1 MHNDVWWYW
10 MVFVGIGIA
19 LNDTHV
25 GTLAG
30 TGCAN
35 RKILVRPMTAGAQV
49 IDAYFPTYSVPH
61 GTSYAFQ
68 ACVPAATKYSP
79 SVANILTYFLALY
92 LTNILTFYLAFS
104 DIISGILPNWYSFS
118 GVLSG
123 CRAIMRPI
131 SIKKHD
137 PGMPIDSPWTSN
149 QIHTSHTQTC
159 ISQYIHPALFF
170 LIYWWFACCIVETNI
185 YIYVCPR
192 SPEQVHAHLRKHVL
206 NRCACLK
213 SSLHA
218 ADYIAHLVKYRNL
231 LRLWLKVGNCWQL
244 AMPAKHNL

>member
-1 MHNDVWWYW
+1 MRKDVWWCW

-35 RKILVRPMTAGAQV
+35 GKILVRPMTAGAQV

-104 DIISGILPNWYSFS
+104 DIISGILPNWYSLIEIQTEIIYGIAYGILF

-123 CRAIMRPI
+123 CRAITRPI

-149 QIHTSHTQTC
+149 QIHTSHTHTDMH
-159 ISQYIHPALFF
+159 ITIHPSGIVFF
-170 LIYWWFACCIVETNI
+170 NILMVCMLHCRNQYI
-185 YIYVCPR
+185 YIYTHMFA
-192 SPEQVHAHLRKHVL
+192 QDHL
-206 NRCACLK
+206 N
-213 SSLHA
+213 
-218 ADYIAHLVKYRNL
+218 KYMRT
-231 LRLWLKVGNCWQL
+231 
-244 AMPAKHNL
+244 